1 MEPQGYLIGYNLCY
15 KNRKWNIAV
24 ERSTIVN
31 LNPPYSSLTHRV
43 WMVIATILIL
53 VVISAA
59 LPEQVNAASCKAYYT
74 VQQGDKTGTIARM
87 YGLKWIEIAAAN
99 NLSRPY
105 VLEEGQRLCIP
116 FKYSVSLKN
125 NIAVW
130 NVNNLIKITA
140 SDFPASGSYYVKVR
154 DITSGQGPW
163 YKLGNMKINKNRTVT
178 SEYLLPKQLNSSIF
192 FQVCLRNGT
201 TNEQF
206 CKNVRH
212 IFK

>member
-1 MEPQGYLIGYNLCY
+1 VNQNPSYSPLT
-15 KNRKWNIAV
+15 RKA
-24 ERSTIVN
+24 
-31 LNPPYSSLTHRV
+31 
-43 WMVIATILIL
+43 WMVVIAIL
-53 VVISAA
+53 VLAVMAAA
-59 LPEQVNAASCKAYYT
+59 LPQQVNAASCKTIHT
-74 VQQGDKTGTIARM
+74 VQKGDKTGTIANK

-105 VLEEGQRLCIP
+105 ELEVGQQLCIP
-116 FKYSVSLKN
+116 FKFSVSLKN

-130 NVNNLIKITA
+130 NVNNLIRITA

-154 DITSGQGPW
+154 DITAGPGQW

-178 SEYLLPKQLNSSIF
+178 SDFLLPKQLNSSTV
-192 FQVCLRNGT
+192 FQVCLKNGT
-201 TNEQF
+201 DNELI